1 MEKTPLIIIL
11 GLETTRTTQDTFD
24 ILDKFRSA
32 YGSAIIEYYE
42 VDIRNLSVME
52 YKLDSANYPTGIT
65 CGFRLAQVV
74 FDIGNINGLSYVV
87 ARFINDT
94 INTIR
99 HKEYERSNYNG
110 SFFIGNHSI
119 NDIIDDYDYD
129 PAEHVGIYSTYP
141 IGGCWYAY
149 RGGDLCSCFD
159 KLYTN
164 SYLFAYGNS
173 PHAVLDWID
182 EFNTPQN
189 LYAANKTYYTI
200 HLSEKVTGTVIDN
213 TPIVYNGT
221 TIGKT
226 IYIEENRAIIDL
238 DCIPVPYDSFDY
250 FVRDVE
256 SFDAQYGYDGILR
269 IIPKLKASVVKDT
282 SPVELDILPW
292 QEVGGV
298 ALVLIVINDDI
309 VNDGIEL
316 QTANTINTYSLN
328 IFGWLHDIR
337 PTFRMFVNSD
347 TIFNKSLD
355 NIEFDSIV
363 IIDAESSIVIDRAL
377 SLCSKEV
384 RTLFNYSSDSYNFK
398 YDYINTN
405 SYEDKT
411 YIVTRKENKEDD
423 KSE

>member
-1 MEKTPLIIIL
+1 MQALSLIEVINIGEGLSDSEMGLAMSLHKAYPKVRIEFKNVDITTYPSQVSYHKSIAIYEASDSDIPRDGTILSKIVFRIGDTSKLNPFNVSGYIDSIIEETNKMTEYNEATTLSILDPSVAVKPIVYNPPLI
-11 GLETTRTTQDTFD
+11 
-24 ILDKFRSA
+24 
-32 YGSAIIEYYE
+32 
-42 VDIRNLSVME
+42 LST
-52 YKLDSANYPTGIT
+52 K
-65 CGFRLAQVV
+65 
-74 FDIGNINGLSYVV
+74 
-87 ARFINDT
+87 
-94 INTIR
+94 
-99 HKEYERSNYNG
+99 
-110 SFFIGNHSI
+110 
-119 NDIIDDYDYD
+119 
-129 PAEHVGIYSTYP
+129 P

-164 SYLFAYGNS
+164 SCLFAYVNS
-173 PHAVLDWID
+173 PHGVLYWID
-182 EFNTPQN
+182 ESNTPQN

-282 SPVELDILPW
+282 SPVELDILPG

-363 IIDAESSIVIDRAL
+363 IIDAESSTVIDRAL
-377 SLCSKEV
+377 SLHSKEV